1 MPKIIWEGNQDWN
14 RNFKDKQLPA
24 HANKISRPDNI
35 IKSSLP
41 YGILPMLICFSAV
54 IIKKNISNEFIFNL
68 WFMPL
73 GFIIGFIIALPMHEY
88 LHAIFYPKNATVF
101 VGVCLKRIAAYA
113 VSFYPISRKRFIIMS
128 LAPMLLG
135 VIPLLIFI
143 FCPVDHKPLLTVCI
157 IPSFMGLIS
166 PSPDYMDVF
175 AVLRQVP
182 KNAKIQAS
190 NEGLFWYN

>member
-41 YGILPMLICFSAV
+41 YGILPMLICFLAV

-88 LHAIFYPKNATVF
+88 LHAICYPKNATVF

-135 VIPLLIFI
+135 VIPLLIFM
-143 FCPVDHKPLLTVCI
+143 FCPLDYKPILTICI